1 MAKDILYMKT
11 WGEVAPALLISRQR
25 SSSSPRLETI
35 VEEERGGVRS
45 PSCSQFKAAAVAGN
59 FYWCPC
65 FSSWKI
71 HNSGLDFFLTAFR
84 KILFHRHP
92 RYWMIFY
99 NVNPV
104 SIVLKLPFGMLK
116 SFDCDGCKKG
126 DANLGDM
133 LETCLV

>member
-1 MAKDILYMKT
+1 MAKDILYMQT

-35 VEEERGGVRS
+35 VEEERGGVRLPKRVIVVLPILLS
-45 PSCSQFKAAAVAGN
+45 LSF
-59 FYWCPC
+59 
-65 FSSWKI
+65 WKI